1 MPRTACTA
9 RRATSRNPT
18 RIKLPGSRP
27 RAVRVRITRAF
38 SLTGEPQTVG
48 ARWRSEV
55 AADRLQLDSAQEQ
68 AALQLDRVAERLRR
82 EPRWLDGWRRRLGTT
97 SARRSAARGVY
108 LWGGVGRGKTL
119 LMDAF
124 FVSLGGVLRERS
136 HFYRFM
142 RRVHAELGRIKDRE
156 QPLEL
161 VAERIAR
168 RARALCLDEFFVA
181 DIADAMILAA
191 LFEGLSRRG
200 VTLVATSNVPPH
212 ELYKDGLQRQRFL
225 PAIALIESRMD
236 VVHLD
241 GGSDYRL
248 RQLERAPTYLDSGL
262 ERTSRDLMQGFAALA
277 GGAAAA
283 PATLK
288 IEGRPLRAVA
298 AGADIAWFEFRELCE
313 GPRSQND
320 YIELARLYGTLFIT
334 NVPQFTPAD
343 EDRSE

>member
-38 SLTGEPQTVG
+38 SLTGETQTVG

-97 SARRSAARGVY
+97 SAHRSAARGLY

-124 FVSLGGVLRERS
+124 FASLGAVPGERT

-142 RRVHAELGRIKDRE
+142 RNVHEELGRVKGTESPLDR
-156 QPLEL
+156 
-161 VAERIAR
+161 VARRIAKLVR
-168 RARALCLDEFFVA
+168 VLCLDEFFVA
-181 DIADAMILAA
+181 DIADAMILSG
-191 LFEGLSRRG
+191 LF
-200 VTLVATSNVPPH
+200 
-212 ELYKDGLQRQRFL
+212 DGLF
-225 PAIALIESRMD
+225 
-236 VVHLD
+236 
-241 GGSDYRL
+241 
-248 RQLERAPTYLDSGL
+248 
-262 ERTSRDLMQGFAALA
+262 
-277 GGAAAA
+277 
-283 PATLK
+283 
-288 IEGRPLRAVA
+288 
-298 AGADIAWFEFRELCE
+298 
-313 GPRSQND
+313 
-320 YIELARLYGTLFIT
+320 
-334 NVPQFTPAD
+334 
-343 EDRSE
+343 